1 MAKLET
7 LIITKE
13 GYIFLRNR
21 GRKKLLLKPLTKEQE
36 IKAWNERTF
45 KNLGADNNKYPLYEN
60 EIRIDKHSFNQ
71 HVEKIAIILK
81 ENNLPYRQDGFIEE
95 CCNV

>member
-1 MAKLET
+1 MKLET

-21 GRKKLLLKPLTKEQE
+21 GRKKLLLQPLTKEQE
-36 IKAWNERTF
+36 IKAWNERIS
-45 KNLGADNNKYPLYEN
+45 KNLGANNTKYPISEN
-60 EIRIDKHSFNQ
+60 EIRIDKYSFNQ
-71 HVEKIAIILK
+71 QIEAIAIILK
-81 ENNLPYRQDGFIEE
+81 ENNLPYRQDGFVEE